1 MKKLLTIVMAL
12 ILVVVAGVSCGGN
25 ESNSESTPASG
36 STSAS
41 ETTPVTPT
49 GVKVGLL
56 ALHDINSTY
65 DKNFIDAFN
74 AACAAKG
81 VEAVIKTNIEEG
93 ENCKTEALNLVDDG
107 CKLVFADS
115 FGHEPYLREAAE
127 ASPDVQF
134 CHATGTTAQTDKS
147 LSNFHNA
154 FASIYEGRY
163 IAGYAAGLKLVEM
176 YNANNAIAKDGV
188 INVGY
193 VGAYPYAEVKS
204 GYTSWLLGVRKA
216 FYESVKN
223 VTVNMIV
230 EFTNSW
236 YNETFEKDA
245 ANVLIQKGCAII
257 SQHADSWGAP
267 VACETA
273 GVPNVSY
280 NGSTISKC
288 PNTFIISSRINWQ
301 PYFEYIIDCV
311 LNNRAIDADWTGDLG
326 ETFATGSVC
335 LTELGGKAPA
345 AGTQAKI
352 EEVAKQLKAGTIR
365 VFDVSTFT
373 VSKAYAENAFAALT
387 GVTLDDNKHLTS
399 AKQNGVEVIKEVNGI
414 KYFDE
419 SCVSTNR
426 SAPYFDIDIDG
437 ITLNLKA

>member
-25 ESNSESTPASG
+25 TNSESKQDG
-36 STSAS
+36 K
-41 ETTPVTPT
+41 
-49 GVKVGLL
+49 VKVGLL
-56 ALHDINSTY
+56 ALHDSNSTY

-107 CKLVFADS
+107 CKLIFADS
-115 FGHEPYLREAAE
+115 FGHEPYLREAA
-127 ASPDVQF
+127 ATATGVQF

-204 GYTSWLLGVRKA
+204 GYTSWLLGLRKA
-216 FYESVKN
+216 FYESVNN

-236 YNETFEKDA
+236 YDETAEMNA
-245 ANVLIQKGCAII
+245 ANVLIEKGCAII

-267 VACETA
+267 TACEA
-273 GVPNVSY
+273 KNVPNVSY
-280 NGSTISKC
+280 NGSTVSKC
-288 PNTFIISSRINWQ
+288 PKTFIISSRINWQ

-311 LNNRAIDADWTGDLG
+311 LNNKAIDADWTGDLG
-326 ETFATGSVC
+326 ETFASGSVC
-335 LTELGGKAPA
+335 LTELGKQAPA

-352 EEVAKQLKAGTIR
+352 EEVAKQLKAGTIK

-373 VSKAYAENAFAALT
+373 LSKNYSEMTNQYPALT
-387 GVTLDDNKHLTS
+387 DVTIDENKHLAS
-399 AKQNGVEVIKEVNGI
+399 AKQNGVQVIKEANGI

-419 SCVSTNR
+419 SCVETNR

-437 ITLNLKA
+437 ITLNLKKA

>member
-25 ESNSESTPASG
+25 TNSESKQDG
-36 STSAS
+36 K
-41 ETTPVTPT
+41 
-49 GVKVGLL
+49 VKVGLL
-56 ALHDINSTY
+56 ALHDSNSTY

-115 FGHEPYLREAAE
+115 FGHEPYLREAA
-127 ASPDVQF
+127 ATATGVQF

-204 GYTSWLLGVRKA
+204 GYTSWLLGLRKA
-216 FYESVKN
+216 FYESVNN

-236 YNETFEKDA
+236 YNETLEKDA

-267 VACETA
+267 TACEAA

-311 LNNRAIDADWTGDLG
+311 LNNRVIDADWTGDLG

-335 LTELGGKAPA
+335 LTELGKQAPA

-352 EEVAKQLKAGTIR
+352 EEVAKQLKAGTIK

-373 VSKAYAENAFAALT
+373 LSKSYSEMTNQYPALT
-387 GVTLDDNKHLTS
+387 DVTIDENKHLTS
-399 AKQNGVEVIKEVNGI
+399 AKQNGVEVIKEANGI

-419 SCVSTNR
+419 SCVATNR

-437 ITLNLKA
+437 ITLNLKKA

>member
-25 ESNSESTPASG
+25 TNSESKQDG
-36 STSAS
+36 K
-41 ETTPVTPT
+41 
-49 GVKVGLL
+49 VKVGLL
-56 ALHDINSTY
+56 ALHDSNSTY

-115 FGHEPYLREAAE
+115 FGHEPYLREAA
-127 ASPDVQF
+127 ATATGVQF

-204 GYTSWLLGVRKA
+204 GYTSWLLGLRKA
-216 FYESVKN
+216 FYESVNN

-236 YNETFEKDA
+236 YNETLEKDA

-267 VACETA
+267 TACEAA

-311 LNNRAIDADWTGDLG
+311 LNNKAIDADWTGDLG

-335 LTELGGKAPA
+335 LTELGKQAPA

-352 EEVAKQLKAGTIR
+352 EEVAKQLKAGTIK

-373 VSKAYAENAFAALT
+373 LSKSYSEMTNQYPALT
-387 GVTLDDNKHLTS
+387 DVTIDENKHLTS
-399 AKQNGVEVIKEVNGI
+399 AKQNGVEVIKEANGI

-419 SCVSTNR
+419 SCVATNR

-437 ITLNLKA
+437 ITLNLKKA

>member
-25 ESNSESTPASG
+25 TNSESKQD
-36 STSAS
+36 
-41 ETTPVTPT
+41 EK
-49 GVKVGLL
+49 VKVGLL
-56 ALHDINSTY
+56 ALHDSNSTY

-115 FGHEPYLREAAE
+115 FGHEPYLREAA
-127 ASPDVQF
+127 ATATGVQF

-204 GYTSWLLGVRKA
+204 GYTSWLLGLRKA
-216 FYESVKN
+216 FYESVNN

-236 YNETFEKDA
+236 YDETAEMNA
-245 ANVLIQKGCAII
+245 ANVLIEKGCAII

-267 VACETA
+267 TACEA
-273 GVPNVSY
+273 KNVPNVSY
-280 NGSTISKC
+280 NGSTVSKC
-288 PNTFIISSRINWQ
+288 PKTFIISSRINWQ

-311 LNNRAIDADWTGDLG
+311 LNNKAIDADWTGDLG
-326 ETFATGSVC
+326 ETFASGSVC
-335 LTELGGKAPA
+335 LTELGKQAPA

-352 EEVAKQLKAGTIR
+352 EEVAKQLKAGTIK

-373 VSKAYAENAFAALT
+373 LSKNYSEMTNQYPALT
-387 GVTLDDNKHLTS
+387 DVTIDENKHLAS
-399 AKQNGVEVIKEVNGI
+399 AKQNGVQVIKEANGI

-419 SCVSTNR
+419 SCVETNR

-437 ITLNLKA
+437 ITLNLKKA

>member
-25 ESNSESTPASG
+25 TNSESKQDG
-36 STSAS
+36 K
-41 ETTPVTPT
+41 
-49 GVKVGLL
+49 VKVGLL
-56 ALHDINSTY
+56 ALHDSNSTY

-115 FGHEPYLREAAE
+115 FGHEPYLREAA
-127 ASPDVQF
+127 ATATGVQF

-204 GYTSWLLGVRKA
+204 GYTSWLLGLRKA
-216 FYESVKN
+216 FYESVNN

-236 YNETFEKDA
+236 YDETAEMNA
-245 ANVLIQKGCAII
+245 ANVLIEKGCAII

-267 VACETA
+267 TACEA
-273 GVPNVSY
+273 KNVPNVSY

-288 PNTFIISSRINWQ
+288 PKTFIISSRINWQ

-311 LNNRAIDADWTGDLG
+311 LNNKAIDADWTGDLG
-326 ETFATGSVC
+326 ETFASGSVC
-335 LTELGGKAPA
+335 LTELGKQAPA

-352 EEVAKQLKAGTIR
+352 EEVAKQLKAGTIK

-373 VSKAYAENAFAALT
+373 LSKNYSEMTNQYPALT
-387 GVTLDDNKHLTS
+387 DVTIDENKHLAS
-399 AKQNGVEVIKEVNGI
+399 AKQNGVQVIKEANGI

-419 SCVSTNR
+419 SCVETNR

-437 ITLNLKA
+437 ITLNLKKA

>member
-12 ILVVVAGVSCGGN
+12 MLVVVAGVSCGGN
-25 ESNSESTPASG
+25 SSSESTPASG

-41 ETTPVTPT
+41 ESTPVTPT

-56 ALHDINSTY
+56 ALHDSNSTY

-74 AACAAKG
+74 AACAVKG

-115 FGHEPYLREAAE
+115 FGHESYLREAAT

-134 CHATGTTAQTDKS
+134 CHATGVTAQTDKS

-216 FYESVKN
+216 FYESVNN

-236 YNETFEKDA
+236 YDETAEKNA
-245 ANVLIQKGCAII
+245 ANVLIEKGCAII

-280 NGSTISKC
+280 NGSTVSKC

-326 ETFATGSVC
+326 ETFATGSGC
-335 LTELGGKAPA
+335 LTELGGKAPV

-352 EEVAKQLKAGTIR
+352 EEVARKLKAGTLR

-373 VSKAYAENAFAALT
+373 VSSYTESQFAALT
-387 GVTLDDNKHLTS
+387 GVTLDANKHLTS
-399 AKQNGVEVIKEVNGI
+399 AKQNGVEVIKEANGI

-437 ITLNLKA
+437 ITLNLK

>member
-25 ESNSESTPASG
+25 TNSESKQDG
-36 STSAS
+36 K
-41 ETTPVTPT
+41 
-49 GVKVGLL
+49 VKVGLL
-56 ALHDINSTY
+56 ALHDSNSTY

-115 FGHEPYLREAAE
+115 FGHEPYLREAA
-127 ASPDVQF
+127 ATATGVQF

-204 GYTSWLLGVRKA
+204 GYTSWLLGLRKA
-216 FYESVKN
+216 FYESVNN

-236 YNETFEKDA
+236 YNETLEKDA

-267 VACETA
+267 TACEAA

-335 LTELGGKAPA
+335 LTELGKQAPA
-345 AGTQAKI
+345 AETQAKI
-352 EEVAKQLKAGTIR
+352 EEVAKQLKAGTIK

-373 VSKAYAENAFAALT
+373 LSKSYSEMTNQYPALT
-387 GVTLDDNKHLTS
+387 DVTIDENKHLTS
-399 AKQNGVEVIKEVNGI
+399 AKQNGVEVIKEANGI

-419 SCVSTNR
+419 SCVATNR

-437 ITLNLKA
+437 ITLNLKKA

>member
-25 ESNSESTPASG
+25 TNSESKQDG
-36 STSAS
+36 K
-41 ETTPVTPT
+41 
-49 GVKVGLL
+49 VKVGLL
-56 ALHDINSTY
+56 ALHDSNSTY

-115 FGHEPYLREAAE
+115 FGHEPYLREAA
-127 ASPDVQF
+127 ATATGVQF

-204 GYTSWLLGVRKA
+204 GYTSWLLGLRKA
-216 FYESVKN
+216 FYESVNN

-236 YNETFEKDA
+236 YNETLEKDA

-267 VACETA
+267 TACEAA

-335 LTELGGKAPA
+335 LTELGEQAPV

-352 EEVAKQLKAGTIR
+352 EEVAKQLKAGTIK

-373 VSKAYAENAFAALT
+373 LSKNYSEMTNQYPALT
-387 GVTLDDNKHLTS
+387 DVTIDENKHLAS
-399 AKQNGVEVIKEVNGI
+399 AKQNGVQVIKEANGI

-419 SCVSTNR
+419 SCVETNR

-437 ITLNLKA
+437 ITLNLKKA

>member
-25 ESNSESTPASG
+25 TNSESKQDG
-36 STSAS
+36 K
-41 ETTPVTPT
+41 
-49 GVKVGLL
+49 VKVGLL
-56 ALHDINSTY
+56 ALHDSNSTY

-115 FGHEPYLREAAE
+115 FGHEPYLREAA
-127 ASPDVQF
+127 ATATGVQF

-204 GYTSWLLGVRKA
+204 GYTSWLLGLRKA
-216 FYESVKN
+216 FYESVNN

-236 YNETFEKDA
+236 YDETAEMNA
-245 ANVLIQKGCAII
+245 ANVLIEKGCAII

-267 VACETA
+267 TACEA
-273 GVPNVSY
+273 KNVPNVSY
-280 NGSTISKC
+280 NGSTVSKC
-288 PNTFIISSRINWQ
+288 PKTFIISSRINWQ

-311 LNNRAIDADWTGDLG
+311 LNNKAIDADWTGDLG
-326 ETFATGSVC
+326 ETFASGSVC
-335 LTELGGKAPA
+335 LTELGKQAPA
-345 AGTQAKI
+345 TGTQAKI
-352 EEVAKQLKAGTIR
+352 EEVAKQLKAGTIK

-373 VSKAYAENAFAALT
+373 LSKNYSEMTNQYPALT
-387 GVTLDDNKHLTS
+387 DVTIDENKHLAS
-399 AKQNGVEVIKEVNGI
+399 AKQNGVQVIKEANGI

-419 SCVSTNR
+419 SCVETNR

-437 ITLNLKA
+437 ITLNLKKA

>member
-25 ESNSESTPASG
+25 TNSESKQDG
-36 STSAS
+36 K
-41 ETTPVTPT
+41 
-49 GVKVGLL
+49 VKVGLL
-56 ALHDINSTY
+56 ALHDSNSTY

-115 FGHEPYLREAAE
+115 FGHEPYLREAA
-127 ASPDVQF
+127 ATATGVQF

-204 GYTSWLLGVRKA
+204 GYTSWLLGLRKA
-216 FYESVKN
+216 FYESVNN

-236 YNETFEKDA
+236 YNETLEKDA

-267 VACETA
+267 TACEAA

-311 LNNRAIDADWTGDLG
+311 LNNRAIDANWTGDLG

-335 LTELGGKAPA
+335 LTELGKQAPA

-352 EEVAKQLKAGTIR
+352 EEVAKQLKAGTIK

-373 VSKAYAENAFAALT
+373 LSKSYSEMTNQYPALT
-387 GVTLDDNKHLTS
+387 DVTIDENKHLTS
-399 AKQNGVEVIKEVNGI
+399 AKQNGVEVIKEANGI

-419 SCVSTNR
+419 SCVATNR

-437 ITLNLKA
+437 ITLNLKKA

>member
-25 ESNSESTPASG
+25 TNSESKQDG
-36 STSAS
+36 K
-41 ETTPVTPT
+41 
-49 GVKVGLL
+49 VKVGLL
-56 ALHDINSTY
+56 ALHDSNSTY

-115 FGHEPYLREAAE
+115 FGHEPYLREAA
-127 ASPDVQF
+127 ATATGVQF

-204 GYTSWLLGVRKA
+204 GYTSWLLGLRKA
-216 FYESVKN
+216 FYESVNN

-236 YNETFEKDA
+236 YNETLEKDA

-267 VACETA
+267 TACEAA

-335 LTELGGKAPA
+335 LTELGKQAPA

-352 EEVAKQLKAGTIR
+352 EEVAKQLKAGTIK

-373 VSKAYAENAFAALT
+373 LSKSYSEMTNQYPALT
-387 GVTLDDNKHLTS
+387 DVTIDENKNLVS
-399 AKQNGVEVIKEVNGI
+399 AKQNGVQVIKEANGI

-419 SCVSTNR
+419 SCVATNR

-437 ITLNLKA
+437 ITLNLKKA

>member
-25 ESNSESTPASG
+25 TNSESKQDG
-36 STSAS
+36 K
-41 ETTPVTPT
+41 
-49 GVKVGLL
+49 VKVGLL
-56 ALHDINSTY
+56 ALHDSNSTY

-115 FGHEPYLREAAE
+115 FGHEPYLREAA
-127 ASPDVQF
+127 ATATGVQF

-204 GYTSWLLGVRKA
+204 GYTSWLLGLRKA
-216 FYESVKN
+216 FYESVN
-223 VTVNMIV
+223 TVTVNMIV

-236 YNETFEKDA
+236 YNETLEKDA

-267 VACETA
+267 TACEAA

-335 LTELGGKAPA
+335 LTELGKQAPA

-352 EEVAKQLKAGTIR
+352 EEVAKQLKAGTIK

-373 VSKAYAENAFAALT
+373 LSKSYSEMTNQYPALT
-387 GVTLDDNKHLTS
+387 DVTIDENKHLTS
-399 AKQNGVEVIKEVNGI
+399 AKQNGVEVIKEANGI

-419 SCVSTNR
+419 SCVATNR

-437 ITLNLKA
+437 ITLNLKKA

>member
-12 ILVVVAGVSCGGN
+12 MLVVVAGVSCGGN
-25 ESNSESTPASG
+25 SNSESTPASG

-41 ETTPVTPT
+41 ESTPVTPT

-56 ALHDINSTY
+56 ALHDSNSTY

-74 AACAAKG
+74 AACAVKG

-373 VSKAYAENAFAALT
+373 VSKAYTENAFAALT
-387 GVTLDDNKHLTS
+387 GVTFDDNKHLTS

-419 SCVSTNR
+419 SCVETNR

>member
-25 ESNSESTPASG
+25 TNSESKQD
-36 STSAS
+36 
-41 ETTPVTPT
+41 EK
-49 GVKVGLL
+49 VKVGLL
-56 ALHDINSTY
+56 ALHDSNSTY

-115 FGHEPYLREAAE
+115 FGHEPYLREAA
-127 ASPDVQF
+127 ATATGVQF

-204 GYTSWLLGVRKA
+204 GYTSWLLGLRKA
-216 FYESVKN
+216 FYESVNN

-236 YNETFEKDA
+236 YNETLEKDA

-267 VACETA
+267 TACEAA

-335 LTELGGKAPA
+335 LTELGKQAPA

-352 EEVAKQLKAGTIR
+352 EEVAKQLKAGTIK

-373 VSKAYAENAFAALT
+373 LSKSYSEMTNQYPALT
-387 GVTLDDNKHLTS
+387 DVTIDENKHLTS
-399 AKQNGVEVIKEVNGI
+399 AKQNGVEVIKEANGI

-419 SCVSTNR
+419 SCVATNR

-437 ITLNLKA
+437 ITLNLKKA

>member
-12 ILVVVAGVSCGGN
+12 MLVVVAGVSCGGN
-25 ESNSESTPASG
+25 SNSESTPASG

-41 ETTPVTPT
+41 ESTPVTPT

-56 ALHDINSTY
+56 ALHDSNSTY

-74 AACAAKG
+74 AACAVKG

-216 FYESVKN
+216 FYESVNN

-236 YNETFEKDA
+236 YDETAEKNA
-245 ANVLIQKGCAII
+245 ANVLIEKGCAII

-280 NGSTISKC
+280 NGSTVSKC

-373 VSKAYAENAFAALT
+373 VSKAYTENAFAALT
-387 GVTLDDNKHLTS
+387 GVTFDDNKHLTS

-419 SCVSTNR
+419 SCVETNR

>member
-25 ESNSESTPASG
+25 TNSESKQDG
-36 STSAS
+36 K
-41 ETTPVTPT
+41 
-49 GVKVGLL
+49 VKVGLL
-56 ALHDINSTY
+56 ALHDSNSTY

-115 FGHEPYLREAAE
+115 FGHEPYLREAA
-127 ASPDVQF
+127 ATATGVQF

-204 GYTSWLLGVRKA
+204 GYTSWLLGLRKA
-216 FYESVKN
+216 FYESVNN

-236 YNETFEKDA
+236 YDETAEMNA
-245 ANVLIQKGCAII
+245 ANVLIEKGCAII

-267 VACETA
+267 TACEA
-273 GVPNVSY
+273 KNVPNVSY
-280 NGSTISKC
+280 NGSTVSKC
-288 PNTFIISSRINWQ
+288 PKTFIISSRINWQ

-311 LNNRAIDADWTGDLG
+311 LNNKAIDADWTGDLG
-326 ETFATGSVC
+326 ETFASGSVC
-335 LTELGGKAPA
+335 LTELGKQAPA

-352 EEVAKQLKAGTIR
+352 EEVAKQLKAGTIK

-373 VSKAYAENAFAALT
+373 LSKSYSEMTNQYPALT
-387 GVTLDDNKHLTS
+387 DVTIDENKHLTS
-399 AKQNGVEVIKEVNGI
+399 AKQNGVEVIKEANGI

-419 SCVSTNR
+419 SCVATNR

-437 ITLNLKA
+437 ITLNLKKA

>member
-25 ESNSESTPASG
+25 TNSESKQDG
-36 STSAS
+36 K
-41 ETTPVTPT
+41 
-49 GVKVGLL
+49 VKVGLL
-56 ALHDINSTY
+56 ALHDSNSTY

-115 FGHEPYLREAAE
+115 FGHEPYLREAA
-127 ASPDVQF
+127 ATATGVQF

-204 GYTSWLLGVRKA
+204 GYTSWLLGLRKA
-216 FYESVKN
+216 FYESVNN

-236 YNETFEKDA
+236 YNETLEKDA

-267 VACETA
+267 TACEAA

-335 LTELGGKAPA
+335 LTELGKQASA

-352 EEVAKQLKAGTIR
+352 EEVAKQLKAGTIK

-373 VSKAYAENAFAALT
+373 LSKSYSEMTNQYPALT
-387 GVTLDDNKHLTS
+387 DVTIDENKHLTS
-399 AKQNGVEVIKEVNGI
+399 AKQNGVEVIKEANGI

-419 SCVSTNR
+419 SCVATNR

-437 ITLNLKA
+437 ITLNLKKA

>member
-25 ESNSESTPASG
+25 TNSESKQD
-36 STSAS
+36 
-41 ETTPVTPT
+41 EK
-49 GVKVGLL
+49 VKVGLL
-56 ALHDINSTY
+56 ALHDSNSTY

-115 FGHEPYLREAAE
+115 FGHEPYLREAA
-127 ASPDVQF
+127 ATATGVQF

-204 GYTSWLLGVRKA
+204 GYTSWLLGLRKA
-216 FYESVKN
+216 FYESVNN

-236 YNETFEKDA
+236 YNETLEKDA

-267 VACETA
+267 TACEAA

-335 LTELGGKAPA
+335 LTELGKQAPA

-352 EEVAKQLKAGTIR
+352 EEVAKQLKAGTIK

-373 VSKAYAENAFAALT
+373 LSKNYSEMTNQYPALT
-387 GVTLDDNKHLTS
+387 DVTIDENKHLAS
-399 AKQNGVEVIKEVNGI
+399 AKQNGVQVIKEANGI

-419 SCVSTNR
+419 SCVETNR

-437 ITLNLKA
+437 ITLNLKKA

>member
-25 ESNSESTPASG
+25 TNSESKQDG
-36 STSAS
+36 K
-41 ETTPVTPT
+41 
-49 GVKVGLL
+49 VKVGLL
-56 ALHDINSTY
+56 ALHDSNSTY

-115 FGHEPYLREAAE
+115 FGHEPYLREAA
-127 ASPDVQF
+127 ATATGVQF

-204 GYTSWLLGVRKA
+204 GYTSWLLGLRKA
-216 FYESVKN
+216 FYESVNN

-236 YNETFEKDA
+236 YNETLEKDA

-267 VACETA
+267 IACETA

-288 PNTFIISSRINWQ
+288 PKTFIISSRINWQ

-326 ETFATGSVC
+326 ETFASGSVC
-335 LTELGGKAPA
+335 LTELGKQAPA

-352 EEVAKQLKAGTIR
+352 EEVAKQLKAGTIK

-373 VSKAYAENAFAALT
+373 LSKSYSEMTNQYPALT
-387 GVTLDDNKHLTS
+387 DVTIDENKHLTS
-399 AKQNGVEVIKEVNGI
+399 AKQNGVEVIKEANGI

-419 SCVSTNR
+419 SCVATNR

-437 ITLNLKA
+437 ITLNLKKA

>member
-25 ESNSESTPASG
+25 TNSESKQDG
-36 STSAS
+36 K
-41 ETTPVTPT
+41 
-49 GVKVGLL
+49 VKVGLL
-56 ALHDINSTY
+56 ALHDSNSTY

-115 FGHEPYLREAAE
+115 FGHEPYLREAA
-127 ASPDVQF
+127 ATATGVQF

-204 GYTSWLLGVRKA
+204 GYTSWLLGLRKA
-216 FYESVKN
+216 FYESVNN

-236 YNETFEKDA
+236 YNETLEKDA

-267 VACETA
+267 TACEAA

-311 LNNRAIDADWTGDLG
+311 LNNKAIDADWTGDLG

-335 LTELGGKAPA
+335 LTELGKQAPA

-352 EEVAKQLKAGTIR
+352 EEVAKQLKAGTIK

-373 VSKAYAENAFAALT
+373 LSKNYSEMTNQYPALT
-387 GVTLDDNKHLTS
+387 DVTIDENKHLAS
-399 AKQNGVEVIKEVNGI
+399 AKQNGVQVIKEANGI

-419 SCVSTNR
+419 SCVETNR

-437 ITLNLKA
+437 ITLNLKKA

>member
-25 ESNSESTPASG
+25 TNSESKQDG
-36 STSAS
+36 K
-41 ETTPVTPT
+41 
-49 GVKVGLL
+49 VKVGLL
-56 ALHDINSTY
+56 ALHDSNSTY

-115 FGHEPYLREAAE
+115 FGHEPYLREAA
-127 ASPDVQF
+127 ATATGVQF

-204 GYTSWLLGVRKA
+204 GYTSWLLGLRKA
-216 FYESVKN
+216 FYESVNN

-236 YNETFEKDA
+236 YDETAEMNA
-245 ANVLIQKGCAII
+245 ANVLIEKGCAII

-267 VACETA
+267 TACEA
-273 GVPNVSY
+273 KNVPNVSY
-280 NGSTISKC
+280 NGSTVSKC
-288 PNTFIISSRINWQ
+288 PKTFIISSRINWQ

-311 LNNRAIDADWTGDLG
+311 LNNKAIDADWTGDLG
-326 ETFATGSVC
+326 ETFASGSVC
-335 LTELGGKAPA
+335 LTELGKQAPA

-352 EEVAKQLKAGTIR
+352 EEVAKQLKAGTIK

-373 VSKAYAENAFAALT
+373 LSKNYSEMTNQYPALT
-387 GVTLDDNKHLTS
+387 DVTIDENKHLAS
-399 AKQNGVEVIKEVNGI
+399 AKQNGVQVVKEANGI

-419 SCVSTNR
+419 SCVETNR

-437 ITLNLKA
+437 ITLNLKKA

>member
-25 ESNSESTPASG
+25 TNSESKQDG
-36 STSAS
+36 KL
-41 ETTPVTPT
+41 
-49 GVKVGLL
+49 KVGLL
-56 ALHDINSTY
+56 ALHDSNSTY

-115 FGHEPYLREAAE
+115 FGHEPYLREAA
-127 ASPDVQF
+127 ATATGVQF

-204 GYTSWLLGVRKA
+204 GYTSWLLGLRKA
-216 FYESVKN
+216 FYESVNN

-236 YNETFEKDA
+236 YDETAEMNA
-245 ANVLIQKGCAII
+245 ANVLIEKGCAII

-267 VACETA
+267 TACEA
-273 GVPNVSY
+273 KNVPNVSY
-280 NGSTISKC
+280 NGSTVSKC
-288 PNTFIISSRINWQ
+288 PKTFIISSRINWQ

-311 LNNRAIDADWTGDLG
+311 LNNKVIDADWTGDLG
-326 ETFATGSVC
+326 ETFASGSVC
-335 LTELGGKAPA
+335 LTELGKQAPA

-352 EEVAKQLKAGTIR
+352 EEVAKQLKAGTIK

-373 VSKAYAENAFAALT
+373 LSKNYSEMTNQYPALT
-387 GVTLDDNKHLTS
+387 DVTIDENKHLAS
-399 AKQNGVEVIKEVNGI
+399 AKQNGVQVIKEANGI

-419 SCVSTNR
+419 SCVETNR

-437 ITLNLKA
+437 ITLNLKKA

>member
-25 ESNSESTPASG
+25 TNSESKQDG
-36 STSAS
+36 K
-41 ETTPVTPT
+41 
-49 GVKVGLL
+49 VKVGLL
-56 ALHDINSTY
+56 ALHDSNSTY

-115 FGHEPYLREAAE
+115 FGHEPYLREAA
-127 ASPDVQF
+127 ATATGVQF

-204 GYTSWLLGVRKA
+204 GYTSWLLGLRKA
-216 FYESVKN
+216 FYESVNN

-236 YNETFEKDA
+236 YDETAEMNA
-245 ANVLIQKGCAII
+245 ANVLIEKGCAII

-267 VACETA
+267 TACEA
-273 GVPNVSY
+273 KNVPNVSY
-280 NGSTISKC
+280 NGSTVSKC
-288 PNTFIISSRINWQ
+288 PKTFIISSRINWQ

-311 LNNRAIDADWTGDLG
+311 LNNKAIDADWTGDLG
-326 ETFATGSVC
+326 ETFASGSVC
-335 LTELGGKAPA
+335 LTELGKQAPA

-352 EEVAKQLKAGTIR
+352 EEVAKQLKAGTIK

-373 VSKAYAENAFAALT
+373 LSKNYSEMTNQYPALT
-387 GVTLDDNKHLTS
+387 DVTIDENKHLAS
-399 AKQNGVEVIKEVNGI
+399 AKQNGVQVIKEANGI

-419 SCVSTNR
+419 SCVETNR

-437 ITLNLKA
+437 ITLNLKKA

>member
-25 ESNSESTPASG
+25 TNSESKQDG
-36 STSAS
+36 K
-41 ETTPVTPT
+41 
-49 GVKVGLL
+49 VKVGLL
-56 ALHDINSTY
+56 ALHDSNSTY

-115 FGHEPYLREAAE
+115 FGHEPYLREAA
-127 ASPDVQF
+127 ATATGVQF

-204 GYTSWLLGVRKA
+204 GYTSWLLGLRKA
-216 FYESVKN
+216 FYESVNN

-236 YNETFEKDA
+236 YDETAEMNA
-245 ANVLIQKGCAII
+245 ANVLIEKGCAII

-267 VACETA
+267 TACEA
-273 GVPNVSY
+273 KNVPNVSY
-280 NGSTISKC
+280 NGSTVSKC
-288 PNTFIISSRINWQ
+288 PKTFIISSRINWQ

-311 LNNRAIDADWTGDLG
+311 LNNKAIDADWTGDLG
-326 ETFATGSVC
+326 ETFASGSVC
-335 LTELGGKAPA
+335 LTELGKQAPA
-345 AGTQAKI
+345 AETQAKI
-352 EEVAKQLKAGTIR
+352 EEVAKQLKAGTIK

-373 VSKAYAENAFAALT
+373 LSKNYSEMTNQYPALT
-387 GVTLDDNKHLTS
+387 DVTIDENKHLAS
-399 AKQNGVEVIKEVNGI
+399 AKQNGVQVIKEANGI

-419 SCVSTNR
+419 SCVETNR

-437 ITLNLKA
+437 ITLNLKKA